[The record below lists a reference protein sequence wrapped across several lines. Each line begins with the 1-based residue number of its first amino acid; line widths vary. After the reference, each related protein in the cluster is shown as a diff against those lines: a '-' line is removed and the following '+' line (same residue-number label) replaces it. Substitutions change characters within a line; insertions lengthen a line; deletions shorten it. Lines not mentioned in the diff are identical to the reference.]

1 MRILSSFQPA
11 LIALS
16 VFSAI
21 SSAAVADDDMEH
33 LTIFGNAQ
41 AVNDIPGSA
50 HMLSQADL
58 EKFDFTDIMRTLTS
72 VPGVYVLEEDGYGLR
87 PNIGM
92 RGTGQNRSEK
102 VTIMED
108 GVLAAP
114 APYSAPSAYYFPTAG
129 RMQQVEVLKGTSS
142 AMYGPRTTGGVINML
157 SRAIPE
163 QALAGQV
170 NLSAGEDGFGKAH
183 AYVGGA
189 GKNVSSVFEVFR
201 YQADGFKNVNHTG
214 ADTGFVKNDIMAKVL
229 INSDT
234 DAKYYQELE
243 FKLKYSDED
252 SDETYMGL
260 TEADFKANPYSRYSA
275 SQLDN
280 MDTSHKQLQINHH
293 IQLSE
298 RFTLGTTAYY
308 NEFSRNWYKT
318 SSVGAWATD
327 ESGAYIFDENNEHVV
342 EKSSLS
348 GGGIDKAAAFDQNAN
363 NEVLYVDVKA
373 NSRDYES
380 KGIQTVLDADFGAHQ
395 VKFGARY
402 HEDEMDRFQ
411 WVDNYSMDN
420 SYEMTLIQAG
430 IHGTDSNR
438 IDSAQALAL
447 FIHDEYTFGDFII
460 NAGLR
465 YEDMTISRKDWDKGV
480 IDRNQPLKKDVSNDV
495 DVLLP
500 SLAVTYRVNKDLI
513 IIGGVQ
519 KGFAPPAPGNDKAEN
534 EESINYELGLR
545 FSQDALRAEAL
556 FFYSDYE
563 NMHGNCTAS
572 QGCDDDNIGNQYNAG
587 EVKVSGLEMKAGYE
601 FSAGALTFPVD
612 VTYTFTDTEFQ
623 NAFESGLETWANVAS
638 GDELPYVPENQLQVS
653 VGVVG
658 EKWRGDMLVR
668 YMDEMRTTAGQGA
681 FVSGQSIDSRT
692 VVDMAA
698 HYSIADNQEITF
710 NVDNLLDK
718 EYMSTRTHGSIMVGK
733 PRSVT
738 LGYKYRF

>member
-1 MRILSSFQPA
+1 MRAIQIIVSLIGFAMRISSLFQPA
-11 LIALS
+11 LIAIS
-16 VFSAI
+16 VVSAI
-21 SSAAVADDDMEH
+21 SNSAVADDDMEH
-33 LTIFGNAQ
+33 LTIFGSTQ
-41 AVNDIPGSA
+41 SVNDVPGSA
-50 HMLSQADL
+50 HLLSQEDL

-114 APYSAPSAYYFPTAG
+114 APYAAPSAYYFPTSG
-129 RMQQVEVLKGTSS
+129 RMQQIEVLKGTSS
-142 AMYGPRTTGGVINML
+142 AMYGPRTTGGVVNML

-163 QALAGQV
+163 EALAGQI

-201 YQADGFKNVNHTG
+201 YQADGFKDVNHTG
-214 ADTGFVKNDIMAKVL
+214 DETGFVKNDILAKVM

-260 TEADFKANPYSRYSA
+260 TKADFDANPYSRYSA

-280 MDTSHKQLQINHH
+280 MDTSHKQFQVNHH
-293 IQLSE
+293 IQLSD

-318 SSVGAWATD
+318 SKVNGL
-327 ESGAYIFDENNEHVV
+327 
-342 EKSSLS
+342 SLS
-348 GGGIDKAAAFDQNAN
+348 KGGIEDAAAFDNGTFSGD
-363 NEVLYVDVKA
+363 EIDVDVKA

-380 KGIQTVLDADFGAHQ
+380 KGLQTVLDADFGDHQ
-395 VKFGARY
+395 VKFGVRY

-411 WVDNYSMDN
+411 WVDKYSLSN
-420 SYEMTLIQAG
+420 SSYEMTLSEAG
-430 IHGTDSNR
+430 IHGADSNR
-438 IDSAQALAL
+438 IDSAEAIAL

-465 YEDMTISRKDWDKGV
+465 YEDMTISRKEWKGI
-480 IDRNQPLKKDVSNDV
+480 IDRDEPTTKDVSNDV

-500 SLAVTYRVNKDLI
+500 SLAVTYRLNSDLV

-534 EESINYELGLR
+534 EESVNYELGLR
-545 FSQDALRAEAL
+545 FNQDSLSAEAL
-556 FFYSDYE
+556 FFYSDYS

-572 QGCDDDNIGNQYNAG
+572 QGCDDDNVGDQYNAG
-587 EVKVSGLEMKAGYE
+587 EVKVSGLEAKAGYE
-601 FSAGALTFPVD
+601 FAARAVLIPVD
-612 VTYTFTDTEFQ
+612 LTYTFTETEFQ
-623 NAFESGLETWANVAS
+623 NSFESGLDTWSDVTA
-638 GDELPYVPENQLQVS
+638 GDELPYVPENQLQLT

-658 EKWRGDMLVR
+658 EKWRGDILVR
-668 YMDEMRTTAGQGA
+668 YMDKMRTTAGQGTMIA
-681 FVSGQSIDSRT
+681 DETIDSRT
-692 VVDMAA
+692 IVDMAA
-698 HYSIADNQEITF
+698 HYNIAENQEITF

-718 EYMSTRTHGSIMVGK
+718 EYMATRTHGSIMVGK

-738 LGYKYRF
+738 LGYKYSF